1 MASDCTGMES
11 RLVDYNLS
19 PSALFFALIAH
30 FEPSN
35 VLPFVTIL
43 QDALNVRRVE
53 LQEYICSVIGDIIRK
68 PSSLMEKLAIYYI
81 HRVQNYMDSIASG
94 ISVSHAEFITQS
106 YNAIFP
112 SELVQ
117 KRKIFRIKGTNLGLG
132 FMPSLFGHRFRA
144 VYKKREHVEAGEADN
159 IWEIY
164 NPPFTIEQIWKYM
177 ILPVAY
183 LGRSGAHLLD
193 PDVIAKIK
201 GNFVKD
207 HGLDA
212 VNPSVDIICYTLTEL
227 GRRENFKNGRL
238 CLVDCRFVVS
248 TLYGY
253 SLMRPLG
260 FKDPSDK

>member
-1 MASDCTGMES
+1 MES
-11 RLVDYNLS
+11 RLVDYSLT
-19 PSALFFALIAH
+19 PSMLFFALIAH

-35 VLPFVTIL
+35 VLSFATIL
-43 QDALNVRRVE
+43 QDVLDVRRAE
-53 LQEYICSVIGDIIRK
+53 LLEYMSSVSEDITRK
-68 PSSLMEKLAIYYI
+68 PSSPMEKLAIDYI
-81 HRVQNYMDSIASG
+81 HRVKDYMVSIASG
-94 ISVSHAEFITQS
+94 ISVSHTEFITQS
-106 YNAIFP
+106 YNAILP
-112 SELVQ
+112 SKLPHEHIV
-117 KRKIFRIKGTNLGLG
+117 FRIKGTNFVLG
-132 FMPSLFGHRFRA
+132 FIPSLFGLHFRA
-144 VYKKREHVEAGEADN
+144 VFKKREHVEAGEADN
-159 IWEIY
+159 ILEIY